1 MKRAMEDGADS
12 LTKDEP
18 FVVEIKGGKY
28 KWDEGWNRLIALIE
42 LYNQGKIPKITGK
55 SWVAT
60 RID

>member
-1 MKRAMEDGADS
+1 VES

-18 FVVEIKGGKY
+18 FVVELKEGKY

-42 LYNQGKIPKITGK
+42 LYNQGKIAKIVGK